1 MQGLIGGRVLLNNTE
16 NYGVYL
22 AEALVSPTVDTSQ
35 YGNGITIRVSSRGGA
50 GGEASPPN
58 CPTSPP
64 KEKEKER
71 EKGERERER
80 GRGRERE
87 RERGKWERG
96 GGSIYLGI
104 MIYVSNISLIITN
117 IKLMYKNTLC
127 NTSWGAT
134 VRESATPPSTPNK
147 IFWMKP

>member
-1 MQGLIGGRVLLNNTE
+1 MTVLPSLHYRAIIKICNPNWQ
-16 NYGVYL
+16 
-22 AEALVSPTVDTSQ
+22 LVVC
-35 YGNGITIRVSSRGGA
+35 RVSSRGGG

-87 RERGKWERG
+87 REREMGE
-96 GGSIYLGI
+96 SIYLGI
-104 MIYVSNISLIITN
+104 MIHVSNTSLIITN

-127 NTSWGAT
+127 THGGQLYVKVPHPLLPQIKFSG
-134 VRESATPPSTPNK
+134 
-147 IFWMKP
+147 

>member
-1 MQGLIGGRVLLNNTE
+1 MPGLILCSIATNGQCISGFHLEGG
-16 NYGVYL
+16 G
-22 AEALVSPTVDTSQ
+22 
-35 YGNGITIRVSSRGGA
+35 
-50 GGEASPPN
+50 GGEASPPPPN

-87 RERGKWERG
+87 RGKWERG

-104 MIYVSNISLIITN
+104 MIILYVSNISLIITN

-127 NTSWGAT
+127 NTSWEAT

-147 IFWMKP
+147 IFWMKPCISTAFSSNVPYNN